1 MTSESNAITLAQ
13 SAFEAVCKERDEA
26 LAKLSTVHCWVE
38 KNLSGGF
45 IDSLTHLQNLE
56 CVADDW
62 YGRLVETIRERDEAR
77 RNAEVERLSGIAVVK
92 LCSRLE
98 SERDEAREELQ
109 QWKMLYAWGG
119 TPEHIDQFIKGQQS
133 RIHEAQ
139 EIELVC
145 EQLERERDEA
155 REDAMNYYAKIGEL
169 ERERDE
175 ARQELSALKAALRQR
190 LEETK

>member
-26 LAKLSTVHCWVE
+26 L
-38 KNLSGGF
+38 
-45 IDSLTHLQNLE
+45 
-56 CVADDW
+56 
-62 YGRLVETIRERDEAR
+62 
-77 RNAEVERLSGIAVVK
+77 
-92 LCSRLE
+92 
-98 SERDEAREELQ
+98 EELQ

-155 REDAMNYYAKIGEL
+155 REQNQAMREGIGVAVEAIN
-169 ERERDE
+169 E
-175 ARQELSALKAALRQR
+175 ARECVYGEVNSYRAVNVNLPKSVVAL
-190 LEETK
+190 TKLQPFINP